1 MCVVS
6 VFLRGPFPAI
16 MNWVWGCFLVI
27 CLAASIRCGRP
38 FLGIS
43 LPTKSMQS
51 LLFSPSWCLIFW
63 QFSVGLNFWVSTP
76 LGMTRIFV
84 LSMLYSWV
92 IFLAE
97 YLLTV
102 TMRFA
107 FLAVS
112 CSVFASCHMMRFAS
126 FALSVDAIVWVDC
139 WYSSARTPWIVC
151 MNGVWMPRFLRV
163 FWKA

>member
-1 MCVVS
+1 MCCECVFEGAVS
-6 VFLRGPFPAI
+6 GDYELG
-16 MNWVWGCFLVI
+16 VI

-51 LLFSPSWCLIFW
+51 LLFSLSWCLIFW

-102 TMRFA
+102 MMRFA
-107 FLAVS
+107 FGI
-112 CSVFASCHMMRFAS
+112 R
-126 FALSVDAIVWVDC
+126 
-139 WYSSARTPWIVC
+139 
-151 MNGVWMPRFLRV
+151 LRGRRGLFV
-163 FWKA
+163 